1 MVYAEVGDAR
11 VLGRAFVAW
20 IADGRE
26 PDAQRH
32 RFISCQCRQNIASV
46 LWCHLM
52 TKHKNEPKQ
61 SIYFD
66 TNVIVGYFKKG
77 DEREHS
83 KDVIEKAATMIKNP
97 DIMVKIPIISLGE
110 CMNWLFNSNNGGIVE
125 NLQMLIEVKL
135 NANTPPPDEES
146 YKIAFEL
153 MMADNHMKPTDAL
166 IVAQALADRTSEW
179 LITTDSKLLD
189 NKIIVDRIYDDAK
202 SNLKISDRFTGCSA
216 GKKTLDDVCFS

>member
-1 MVYAEVGDAR
+1 MSNVGY
-11 VLGRAFVAW
+11 VRAVKCFY
-20 IADGRE
+20 GME
-26 PDAQRH
+26 PDAQGIDSSRA
-32 RFISCQCRQNIASV
+32 RCRQNIASV
-46 LWCHLM
+46 LWCYHM
-52 TKHKNEPKQ
+52 KKHKNEPKQ

-66 TNVIVGYFKKG
+66 TNVIIGYFKKG
-77 DEREHS
+77 DERKHS
-83 KDVIEKAATMIKNP
+83 KGVIEKAATMIKNP
-97 DIMVKIPIISLGE
+97 DIMVKIPLISLGE

-153 MMADNHMKPTDAL
+153 MRADNHMKPTDAL
-166 IVAQALADRTSEW
+166 IVAQALADPASEW

-202 SNLKISDRFTGCSA
+202 SNLKISDRFTKRSA
-216 GKKTLDDVCFS
+216 RKNR